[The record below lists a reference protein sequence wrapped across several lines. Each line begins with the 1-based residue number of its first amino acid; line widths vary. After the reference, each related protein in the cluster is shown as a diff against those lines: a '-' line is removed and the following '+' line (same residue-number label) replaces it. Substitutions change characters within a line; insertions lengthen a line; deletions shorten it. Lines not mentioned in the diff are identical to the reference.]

1 MFRLTWDG
9 PDARWKTLRSEGP
22 PQKQRVYRW
31 ENKWGLL
38 SRGQWYAESRTPV
51 FHDTVGET
59 RYLLETVESIDDDA
73 PPYIVDDLWEEDV
86 VPLLC
91 GLDGSTGSC
100 VSYAGQSMSLLGSK
114 EALIHFFV
122 HHGILLPPEI
132 RVRLG
137 KRE

>member
-9 PDARWKTLRSEGP
+9 PDARWKTLRPEGT

-51 FHDTVGET
+51 FHETAGET
-59 RYLLETVESIDDDA
+59 RYLLETVESVADDA

-86 VPLLC
+86 VQLSN
-91 GLDGSTGSC
+91 G
-100 VSYAGQSMSLLGSK
+100 SYAGQSMSLLGSK
-114 EALIHFFV
+114 EDLLHFFV
-122 HHGILLPPEI
+122 QHGILLPPEI

>member
-1 MFRLTWDG
+1 MYRLTWDG
-9 PDARWKTLRSEGP
+9 PDARWKTLRSEGT
-22 PQKQRVYRW
+22 PQTQRVYRW

-38 SRGQWYAESRTPV
+38 SRGRWYAESRTPV
-51 FHDTVGET
+51 FHETVGET
-59 RYLLETVESIDDDA
+59 RYLLETVESVADDA

-91 GLDGSTGSC
+91 GSTGSTGS
-100 VSYAGQSMSLLGSK
+100 YAGHSMSLLGSK
-114 EALIHFFV
+114 EALLHFFV
-122 HHGILLPPEI
+122 DRGIVLPPEI

>member
-1 MFRLTWDG
+1 MYRLTWDG
-9 PDARWKTLRSEGP
+9 PDARWKTLRPEGP

-31 ENKWGLL
+31 ENKWGFL

-59 RYLLETVESIDDDA
+59 RYLLETVEPVANDA
-73 PPYIVDDLWEEDV
+73 PPYSVDDLWEEDV
-86 VPLLC
+86 VPLNC
-91 GLDGSTGSC
+91 GSSANG
-100 VSYAGQSMSLLGSK
+100 SYAGHSMSLLGTK
-114 EALIHFFV
+114 EALDTFFV
-122 HHGILLPPEI
+122 KHGIVLPPEI